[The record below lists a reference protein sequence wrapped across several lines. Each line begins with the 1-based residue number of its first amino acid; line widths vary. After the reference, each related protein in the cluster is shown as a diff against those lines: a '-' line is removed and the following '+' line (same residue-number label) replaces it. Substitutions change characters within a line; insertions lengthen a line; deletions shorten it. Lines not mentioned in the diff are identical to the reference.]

1 MKNILTFLFVSTVF
15 CGCNTDQQTK
25 NISIDSVKIYPT
37 VSYLN
42 IKLNEAGRLPTNP
55 YILTFENGD
64 KKIVFCGVNHLTDDG
79 DIDNPL
85 FLRIEQK
92 FFECKPNI
100 AINEGGDIS
109 KKVYTSK
116 KDALLKDGEIGLT
129 KILCDSLKIK
139 TIDGDPSFA
148 FECTALLKQF
158 SIGEMIAYIA
168 TERCMWGLKGQQI
181 KDSIEIE
188 KRYNQFVQNYI
199 IKSGQLTLTIAQQS
213 FSFYKQ
219 NYLLLLNRPFNITE
233 LEATNPFEPNGK
245 FQKIGRVSKEIR
257 DQFLLQ
263 TIDKLL
269 DAYNK
274 IFIVFG
280 GWHLLT
286 CKPGLEQ
293 IINRKRKKVP

>member
-1 MKNILTFLFVSTVF
+1 MKNILTFFVVAIIF
-15 CGCNTDQQTK
+15 LGCNTAQPTK
-25 NISIDSVKIYPT
+25 NIPIDSVHIYPT
-37 VSYLN
+37 ISYLN
-42 IKLNEAGRLPTNP
+42 IKLDEAGRLPTNP
-55 YILTFENGD
+55 YTLTFENGD
-64 KKIVFCGVNHLTDDG
+64 KKIVFCGVNHLTDVG
-79 DIDNPL
+79 DIDNPM
-85 FLRIEQK
+85 FLRIEQN
-92 FFECKPNI
+92 FFNCKPNI

-109 KKVYTSK
+109 KNVYTSK

-158 SIGEMIAYIA
+158 SIGEMMAYIA

-181 KDSIEIE
+181 TDTIEIE
-188 KRYNQFVQNYI
+188 KRYNQFVQNYV

-219 NYLLLLNRPFNITE
+219 HYQLLLNRPFNIKE
-233 LEATNPFEPNGK
+233 LEPTNPFEPNGK

-269 DAYNK
+269 DTYNK

-286 CKPGLEQ
+286 CKPGLVE
-293 IINRKRKKVP
+293 IVNRKRK